1 MAISE
6 FSILYRLSSYYEN
19 KIVQSVIRNLKKI
32 KGDDLLL
39 SGDNSGLKN
48 VWEEVCVQTQK
59 EESYHWNAYE
69 DLINKEICS
78 KFHKLPKEIKLVL
91 NYKGSIEQEE
101 DVENEKELYDDFGIQ
116 LLYSSV
122 ETASLDYKNS
132 RINRCLGN
140 DCD

>member
-19 KIVQSVIRNLKKI
+19 KIVHGVIINLKKI
-32 KGDDLLL
+32 KGDHLLL

-48 VWEEVCVQTQK
+48 VWEEICVQTQK
-59 EESYHWNAYE
+59 EESFHWNVYE
-69 DLINKEICS
+69 DLINKEICL

-91 NYKGSIEQEE
+91 NYKGSIQQEE
-101 DVENEKELYDDFGIQ
+101 DIENEKGLYDDFGIQ
-116 LLYSSV
+116 LLCSSV

-132 RINRCLGN
+132 RINRCLE
-140 DCD
+140 DDYE

>member
-19 KIVQSVIRNLKKI
+19 KIVRSVIGNLKKL

-39 SGDNSGLKN
+39 SGNDSGLKN
-48 VWEEVCVQTQK
+48 VWEEICVQTQK
-59 EESYHWNAYE
+59 EESFYWNVYE
-69 DLINKEICS
+69 DLINKEIS
-78 KFHKLPKEIKLVL
+78 LKFHKLPKEIKILL
-91 NYKGSIEQEE
+91 NYKGSIGQDEG
-101 DVENEKELYDDFGIQ
+101 VENEKELHDDFGIQ
-116 LLYSSV
+116 LLCSEV
-122 ETASLDYKNS
+122 ERTSLDYTNS